1 MPTTGVD
8 PGPAPGGEPAG
19 EQEAGQ
25 AIEQGRL
32 LDAFFAEV
40 GKRIVGQRA
49 MVRGMMMALIAG
61 GHVLLEGMPGLAKT
75 RAVKALAEVTDVSF
89 RRLQFTPDLLPADV
103 IGTMVYRPNSGEF
116 VARKGPIFAHVVLAD
131 EINRAPAKVQS
142 ALLEAME
149 ERQVTL
155 GNETHALDEPFL
167 VLATQNPIE
176 QQGTY
181 PLPEAQLDRFLL
193 KLRVPYPAYEEELA
207 VLRLVGD
214 EQPVALR
221 PLLDRP
227 AIAAL
232 RASAAR
238 VRVDRR
244 IEEYVVT
251 LMRAT
256 RPAAASATGAAG
268 AAGAAVG
275 AAAQPDYLRFVEHG
289 ASPRASIYLYRCAK
303 IAALFAGRTFV
314 IPEDVKAVAAD
325 VLRHR
330 LAPSYEGESEGV
342 TAEQVIEALLAHV
355 EVP

>member
-1 MPTTGVD
+1 MPTTEVD
-8 PGPAPGGEPAG
+8 QAAAPPPAADEQPA
-19 EQEAGQ
+19 EQR
-25 AIEQGRL
+25 RL
-32 LDAFFAEV
+32 LVACFAEV
-40 GKRIVGQRA
+40 GKRIVGQTA
-49 MVRGMMMALIAG
+49 MVRGMMMALLAG

-103 IGTMVYRPNSGEF
+103 TGTMVYRPQSGEF
-116 VARKGPIFAHVVLAD
+116 VARKGPIFAHLVLAD

-149 ERQVTL
+149 ERQITL
-155 GNETHALDEPFL
+155 GTETYALEEPFL

-193 KLRVPYPAYEEELA
+193 KLRVPYPAYQEELE

-221 PLLDRP
+221 PLLDRA
-227 AIAAL
+227 AIAGL

-238 VRVDRR
+238 IRLDRR
-244 IEEYVVT
+244 IEEYIVT

-256 RPAAASATGAAG
+256 RPGAG
-268 AAGAAVG
+268 AAGT
-275 AAAQPDYLRFVEHG
+275 QPDYLRFIEHG
-289 ASPRASIYLYRCAK
+289 ASPRASIFLYRCAK
-303 IAALFAGRTFV
+303 IAALFAGRAFA
-314 IPEDVKAVAAD
+314 IPDDVKAVAPD

-330 LAPSYEGESEGV
+330 LVMSYEGESEGI
-342 TAEQVIEALLAHV
+342 TPEQVIEALLAHV

>member
-8 PGPAPGGEPAG
+8 PGPSGDVQAREP
-19 EQEAGQ
+19 EAGQ

-32 LDAFFAEV
+32 LDACFAEV
-40 GKRIVGQRA
+40 GKRIVGQRS
-49 MVRGMMMALIAG
+49 MVRGMMMALLAG

-116 VARKGPIFAHVVLAD
+116 VARKGPIFAHIVLAD

-155 GNETHALDEPFL
+155 GNETWALDEPFV

-193 KLRVPYPAYEEELA
+193 KLRVPYPGYEEELE

-221 PLLDRP
+221 PLLDRS

-232 RASAAR
+232 RATAAR

-256 RPAAASATGAAG
+256 RPPAAVAG
-268 AAGAAVG
+268 AADGAV
-275 AAAQPDYLRFVEHG
+275 AQPDYLRFVEHG

-330 LAPSYEGESEGV
+330 LVPSYEGESEGV

-355 EVP
+355 QVP

>member
-1 MPTTGVD
+1 M
-8 PGPAPGGEPAG
+8 AA
-19 EQEAGQ
+19 EQQ
-25 AIEQGRL
+25 RL
-32 LDAFFAEV
+32 LDACVAEI
-40 GKRIVGQRA
+40 GKRIVGQQA
-49 MVRGMMMALIAG
+49 MVQGMMMALLAG

-103 IGTMVYRPNSGEF
+103 TGTMVYRPQSGRF

-149 ERQVTL
+149 ERQITL
-155 GNETHALDEPFL
+155 GDETYALDEPFL

-181 PLPEAQLDRFLL
+181 PLPEAQLDRFLV
-193 KLRVPYPAYEEELA
+193 KLRVPYPAHEEELA

-214 EQPVALR
+214 EQPVQLR
-221 PLLDRP
+221 ALLDRA

-238 VRVDRR
+238 IRVDGR
-244 IEEYVVT
+244 IEEYMVT

-256 RPAAASATGAAG
+256 RPAAAGADTAG
-268 AAGAAVG
+268 
-275 AAAQPDYLRFVEHG
+275 AQPDYLRFIEHG
-289 ASPRASIYLYRCAK
+289 ASPRASICLYRCAK
-303 IAALFAGRTFV
+303 IAALFAGRAFV
-314 IPEDVKAVAAD
+314 IPEDVKAVAPD

-330 LAPSYEGESEGV
+330 LVMSYEGESEGI
-342 TAEQVIEALLAHV
+342 TAEQVIEALLAGV

>member
-8 PGPAPGGEPAG
+8 RAAAPSGELSADTAA
-19 EQEAGQ
+19 EQQ
-25 AIEQGRL
+25 RL
-32 LDAFFAEV
+32 LDACFAEI
-40 GKRIVGQRA
+40 GKCIVGQQA
-49 MVRGMMMALIAG
+49 MVQGMMMALLAG

-103 IGTMVYRPNSGEF
+103 VGTMVYRPQSGQF

-149 ERQVTL
+149 ERQITL
-155 GNETHALDEPFL
+155 GDATYALEDPFL

-181 PLPEAQLDRFLL
+181 PLPEAQLDRFLV

-221 PLLDRP
+221 PLLDRA

-232 RASAAR
+232 RASAAAI
-238 VRVDRR
+238 RVDAR

-256 RPAAASATGAAG
+256 RPASAGAGAG
-268 AAGAAVG
+268 AAGAVG
-275 AAAQPDYLRFVEHG
+275 VAGAHPDYLRFIEHG
-289 ASPRASIYLYRCAK
+289 ASPRASICLYRCAK
-303 IAALFAGRTFV
+303 IAALFAGRPFV
-314 IPEDVKAVAAD
+314 IPEDVKAVAPD

-330 LAPSYEGESEGV
+330 LVISYEGESEGI
-342 TAEQVIEALLAHV
+342 TADQVVEALLADV

>member
-8 PGPAPGGEPAG
+8 PGPSGDEQAREP
-19 EQEAGQ
+19 EAGQ

-32 LDAFFAEV
+32 LDACFAEV
-40 GKRIVGQRA
+40 GKRIVGQRS
-49 MVRGMMMALIAG
+49 MVRGMMMALLAG

-116 VARKGPIFAHVVLAD
+116 VARKGPIFAHIVLAD

-155 GNETHALDEPFL
+155 GNETWPLDEPFV

-181 PLPEAQLDRFLL
+181 PLSEAQLDRFLL
-193 KLRVPYPAYEEELA
+193 KLRVPYPGYEEELE

-232 RASAAR
+232 RATAAR

-256 RPAAASATGAAG
+256 RPAAAVAG
-268 AAGAAVG
+268 AADGAV
-275 AAAQPDYLRFVEHG
+275 AQPDYLRFVEHG

-330 LAPSYEGESEGV
+330 LVPSYEGESEGV

-355 EVP
+355 QVP

>member
-1 MPTTGVD
+1 MQ
-8 PGPAPGGEPAG
+8 AGEP
-19 EQEAGQ
+19 EAGQ

-32 LDAFFAEV
+32 LDACFAEV
-40 GKRIVGQRA
+40 GKRIVGQRS
-49 MVRGMMMALIAG
+49 MVRGMMMALLAG

-116 VARKGPIFAHVVLAD
+116 VARKGPIFAHIVLAD

-155 GNETHALDEPFL
+155 GNETWALDEPFV

-193 KLRVPYPAYEEELA
+193 KLRVPYPGYEEELE

-232 RASAAR
+232 RATAAR

-256 RPAAASATGAAG
+256 RPAAAVAGAAAG
-268 AAGAAVG
+268 AV
-275 AAAQPDYLRFVEHG
+275 AQPDYLRFVEHG

-330 LAPSYEGESEGV
+330 LVPSYEGESEGV

-355 EVP
+355 QVP

>member
-8 PGPAPGGEPAG
+8 PGPSGDVQAREP
-19 EQEAGQ
+19 EAGQ

-32 LDAFFAEV
+32 LDACFAEV
-40 GKRIVGQRA
+40 GKRIVGQRS
-49 MVRGMMMALIAG
+49 MVRGMMMALLAG

-116 VARKGPIFAHVVLAD
+116 VARKGPIFAHIVLAD

-155 GNETHALDEPFL
+155 GNETWALDEPFV

-193 KLRVPYPAYEEELA
+193 KLRVPYPGYEEELE

-232 RASAAR
+232 RATAAR

-256 RPAAASATGAAG
+256 RPPAAVAG
-268 AAGAAVG
+268 AADGAV
-275 AAAQPDYLRFVEHG
+275 AQPDYLRFVEHG

-330 LAPSYEGESEGV
+330 LVPSYEGESEGV

-355 EVP
+355 QVP

>member
-1 MPTTGVD
+1 MPTTGAD
-8 PGPAPGGEPAG
+8 PGPSGDVQAREP
-19 EQEAGQ
+19 EAGQ

-32 LDAFFAEV
+32 LDACFAEV
-40 GKRIVGQRA
+40 GKRIVGQRS
-49 MVRGMMMALIAG
+49 MVRGMMMALLAG

-116 VARKGPIFAHVVLAD
+116 VARKGPIFAHIVLAD

-155 GNETHALDEPFL
+155 GNETWALDEPFV

-193 KLRVPYPAYEEELA
+193 KLRVPYPGYEEELA

-232 RASAAR
+232 RATAAR

-256 RPAAASATGAAG
+256 RPAAAAAG
-268 AAGAAVG
+268 AADGAV
-275 AAAQPDYLRFVEHG
+275 AQPDYLRFVEHG

-330 LAPSYEGESEGV
+330 LVPSYEGESEGV

-355 EVP
+355 QVP

>member
-1 MPTTGVD
+1 MPTTGV
-8 PGPAPGGEPAG
+8 
-19 EQEAGQ
+19 EQAAAAADEQ
-25 AIEQGRL
+25 AAEQRRL
-32 LDAFFAEV
+32 LDACFAEV
-40 GKRIVGQRA
+40 GKRIVGQHA
-49 MVRGMMMALIAG
+49 MVRGMMMALLAG

-75 RAVKALAEVTDVSF
+75 RAVKALAEVAGVSF

-103 IGTMVYRPNSGEF
+103 TGTMVFRPQSGEF

-155 GNETHALDEPFL
+155 GNETYALEEPFL

-193 KLRVPYPAYEEELA
+193 KLRVPYPAYEEELE

-221 PLLDRP
+221 PLLGRA
-227 AIAAL
+227 AIAGL
-232 RASAAR
+232 RAGAAR
-238 VRVDRR
+238 IRLDRR
-244 IEEYVVT
+244 IEEYIVM

-256 RPAAASATGAAG
+256 RPGGGAAG
-268 AAGAAVG
+268 
-275 AAAQPDYLRFVEHG
+275 AQPDYLRFIEHG

-303 IAALFAGRTFV
+303 IAALFAGRSFA
-314 IPEDVKAVAAD
+314 IPDDVKAVAPD

-330 LAPSYEGESEGV
+330 LVMSYEGESEGM

>member
-1 MPTTGVD
+1 MPTTGV
-8 PGPAPGGEPAG
+8 
-19 EQEAGQ
+19 EQAAALAAAEQ
-25 AIEQGRL
+25 AAEQAVEQRRL
-32 LDAFFAEV
+32 LDACFAEV
-40 GKRIVGQRA
+40 GKRIVGQHA
-49 MVRGMMMALIAG
+49 MVRGMMMALLAG

-75 RAVKALAEVTDVSF
+75 RAVKALAEVAGVSF

-103 IGTMVYRPNSGEF
+103 TGTMVFRPQSGEF

-155 GNETHALDEPFL
+155 GNETYALEEPFL

-193 KLRVPYPAYEEELA
+193 KLRVPYPAYEEELE

-221 PLLDRP
+221 PLLGRA
-227 AIAAL
+227 AIAGL
-232 RASAAR
+232 RAGAAR
-238 VRVDRR
+238 IRLDRR
-244 IEEYVVT
+244 IEEYIVM

-256 RPAAASATGAAG
+256 RPVGGAAG
-268 AAGAAVG
+268 
-275 AAAQPDYLRFVEHG
+275 AQPDYLRFIEHG

-303 IAALFAGRTFV
+303 IAALFAGRSFA
-314 IPEDVKAVAAD
+314 IPDDVKAVAPD

-330 LAPSYEGESEGV
+330 LVMSYEGESEGM

>member
-1 MPTTGVD
+1 MRAG
-8 PGPAPGGEPAG
+8 GRAGEPVA
-19 EQEAGQ
+19 EHTAEHTA
-25 AIEQGRL
+25 EQGRL
-32 LDAFFAEV
+32 LDACFAEV
-40 GKRIVGQRA
+40 GKRIVGQRS

-103 IGTMVYRPNSGEF
+103 IGTMVYRPHSGEF

-155 GNETHALDEPFL
+155 GTDTYALDEPFL

-193 KLRVPYPAYEEELA
+193 KLRVPYPAYEEELE

-214 EQPVALR
+214 ERPAALR
-221 PLLDRP
+221 PLLDRR
-227 AIAAL
+227 AIAGL

-238 VRVDRR
+238 TRVDRR

-256 RPAAASATGAAG
+256 RPPSGATGREN
-268 AAGAAVG
+268 G
-275 AAAQPDYLRFVEHG
+275 AAARPDYLRFIEHG

-303 IAALFAGRTFV
+303 IAALFAGRPFV
-314 IPEDVKAVAAD
+314 VPEDVKSVTPD

-330 LAPSYEGESEGV
+330 LVMSYEGESEGI

>member
-1 MPTTGVD
+1 MPTTGVEQAAA
-8 PGPAPGGEPAG
+8 PAPD
-19 EQEAGQ
+19 EQAAEQ
-25 AIEQGRL
+25 AAEQAQAAEQRRL
-32 LDAFFAEV
+32 LDACFAEV
-40 GKRIVGQRA
+40 GKRIVGQHA
-49 MVRGMMMALIAG
+49 MVRGMMMALLAG

-75 RAVKALAEVTDVSF
+75 RAVKALAEVAGVSF

-103 IGTMVYRPNSGEF
+103 TGTMVFRPQSGEF

-155 GNETHALDEPFL
+155 GNETYALQEPFL

-193 KLRVPYPAYEEELA
+193 KLRVPYPAYEEELE

-221 PLLDRP
+221 PLLGRA
-227 AIAAL
+227 AIADL
-232 RASAAR
+232 RAGAAR
-238 VRVDRR
+238 IRLDRR
-244 IEEYVVT
+244 IEEYIVT

-256 RPAAASATGAAG
+256 RPVGGAAG
-268 AAGAAVG
+268 
-275 AAAQPDYLRFVEHG
+275 AQPDYLRFIEHG
-289 ASPRASIYLYRCAK
+289 ASPRASICLYRCAK
-303 IAALFAGRTFV
+303 IAALFAGRSFA
-314 IPEDVKAVAAD
+314 IPDDVKAVAPD

-330 LAPSYEGESEGV
+330 LVMSYEGESEGM

>member
-1 MPTTGVD
+1 MPTTGVEQAAA
-8 PGPAPGGEPAG
+8 PAADEQAG
-19 EQEAGQ
+19 EQA
-25 AIEQGRL
+25 AEQRRL
-32 LDAFFAEV
+32 LDACFAEV
-40 GKRIVGQRA
+40 GKRIVGQHA
-49 MVRGMMMALIAG
+49 MVRGMMMALLAG

-75 RAVKALAEVTDVSF
+75 RAVKALAEVAGVSF

-103 IGTMVYRPNSGEF
+103 TGTMVFRPQSGEF

-155 GNETHALDEPFL
+155 GNETYALEEPFL

-193 KLRVPYPAYEEELA
+193 KLRVPYPAYEEELE

-221 PLLDRP
+221 PLLGRA
-227 AIAAL
+227 AIADL
-232 RASAAR
+232 RAGAAR
-238 VRVDRR
+238 IRLDRR
-244 IEEYVVT
+244 IEEYIVT

-256 RPAAASATGAAG
+256 RPVGGAAG
-268 AAGAAVG
+268 
-275 AAAQPDYLRFVEHG
+275 AQPDYLRFIEHG
-289 ASPRASIYLYRCAK
+289 ASPRASICLYRCAK
-303 IAALFAGRTFV
+303 IAALFAGRSFA
-314 IPEDVKAVAAD
+314 IPDDVKAVASD

-330 LAPSYEGESEGV
+330 LVMSYDGESEGIS
-342 TAEQVIEALLAHV
+342 AEQVIEALLAHV

>member
-1 MPTTGVD
+1 
-8 PGPAPGGEPAG
+8 
-19 EQEAGQ
+19 
-25 AIEQGRL
+25 
-32 LDAFFAEV
+32 
-40 GKRIVGQRA
+40 
-49 MVRGMMMALIAG
+49 MMMALLAG

-75 RAVKALAEVTDVSF
+75 RAVKALAEVAGVSF

-103 IGTMVYRPNSGEF
+103 TGTMVFRPQSGEF

-155 GNETHALDEPFL
+155 GNETYALEEPFL

-193 KLRVPYPAYEEELA
+193 KLRVPYPAYEEELE

-221 PLLDRP
+221 PLLGRA
-227 AIAAL
+227 AIAGL
-232 RASAAR
+232 RAGAAR
-238 VRVDRR
+238 IRLDRR
-244 IEEYVVT
+244 IEEYIVM

-256 RPAAASATGAAG
+256 RPVGGAAG
-268 AAGAAVG
+268 
-275 AAAQPDYLRFVEHG
+275 AQPDYLRFIEHG

-303 IAALFAGRTFV
+303 IAALFAGRSFA
-314 IPEDVKAVAAD
+314 IPDDVKAVAPD

-330 LAPSYEGESEGV
+330 LVMSYEGESEGM

>member
-8 PGPAPGGEPAG
+8 PGPSGDVQAGEP
-19 EQEAGQ
+19 EAGQ

-32 LDAFFAEV
+32 LDACFAEV
-40 GKRIVGQRA
+40 GKRIVGQRS
-49 MVRGMMMALIAG
+49 MVRGMMMALLAG

-116 VARKGPIFAHVVLAD
+116 VARKGPIFAHIVLAD

-155 GNETHALDEPFL
+155 GNETWALDEPFV

-193 KLRVPYPAYEEELA
+193 KLRVPYPGYEEELE

-232 RASAAR
+232 RATAAR

-256 RPAAASATGAAG
+256 RPAAAVAG
-268 AAGAAVG
+268 AADGAV
-275 AAAQPDYLRFVEHG
+275 AQPDYLRFVEHG

-330 LAPSYEGESEGV
+330 LVPSYEGESEGV
-342 TAEQVIEALLAHV
+342 TAEQVIEALLAYV
-355 EVP
+355 QVP

>member
-1 MPTTGVD
+1 M
-8 PGPAPGGEPAG
+8 
-19 EQEAGQ
+19 
-25 AIEQGRL
+25 
-32 LDAFFAEV
+32 
-40 GKRIVGQRA
+40 
-49 MVRGMMMALIAG
+49 RGMMMALLAG

-116 VARKGPIFAHVVLAD
+116 VARKGPIFAHLVLAD

-155 GNETHALDEPFL
+155 GTETYALDEPFL

-181 PLPEAQLDRFLL
+181 PLPEAQLDRFML
-193 KLRVPYPAYEEELA
+193 KLRVPYPAYEEELE

-221 PLLDRP
+221 PLLDRA

-232 RASAAR
+232 RAGAAR
-238 VRVDRR
+238 IRVDRR
-244 IEEYVVT
+244 IEEYAVT

-256 RPAAASATGAAG
+256 RPAAGAANGAAG
-268 AAGAAVG
+268 AAG
-275 AAAQPDYLRFVEHG
+275 AAAQPDYLRYIEHG
-289 ASPRASIYLYRCAK
+289 ASPRASISLYRCAK
-303 IAALFAGRTFV
+303 IAALIAGRAFV
-314 IPEDVKAVAAD
+314 IPDDVKAVAPD

-330 LAPSYEGESEGV
+330 LVISYEGESEGITV
-342 TAEQVIEALLAHV
+342 EQVVDALLAHV

>member
-8 PGPAPGGEPAG
+8 RAPRPDAGPGGE
-19 EQEAGQ
+19 QETELAV
-25 AIEQGRL
+25 EQGRL
-32 LDAFFAEV
+32 LDACFAEV
-40 GKRIVGQRA
+40 GKRIVGQRS

-116 VARKGPIFAHVVLAD
+116 VARKGPIFAHIVLAD

-155 GNETHALDEPFL
+155 GNDTYALDEPFL

-193 KLRVPYPAYEEELA
+193 KLRIPYPAYEEELE

-221 PLLDRP
+221 ALLDRP

-232 RASAAR
+232 HASAAR

-256 RPAAASATGAAG
+256 RPAAAAASAAN
-268 AAGAAVG
+268 G

-330 LAPSYEGESEGV
+330 LVPSYEGESEGV
-342 TAEQVIEALLAHV
+342 TAEQVIAALLAHV

>member
-1 MPTTGVD
+1 MPTTGVE
-8 PGPAPGGEPAG
+8 PAAAPAG
-19 EQEAGQ
+19 ELSAEAAAQ
-25 AIEQGRL
+25 QQRL
-32 LDAFFAEV
+32 LDACFAEI
-40 GKRIVGQRA
+40 GKRIVGQQA
-49 MVRGMMMALIAG
+49 MVQGMMMALLAG

-103 IGTMVYRPNSGEF
+103 TGTMVYRPQSGQF

-149 ERQVTL
+149 ERQITL
-155 GNETHALDEPFL
+155 GGETYALDEPFL

-181 PLPEAQLDRFLL
+181 PLPEAQLDRFLV
-193 KLRVPYPAYEEELA
+193 KLRVPYPSYEEELE

-214 EQPVALR
+214 EQPVELR
-221 PLLDRP
+221 ALLDRA

-238 VRVDRR
+238 IRVDSR
-244 IEEYVVT
+244 IEEYAVT

-256 RPAAASATGAAG
+256 RPASADAAQAAG
-268 AAGAAVG
+268 AGGVRR
-275 AAAQPDYLRFVEHG
+275 DYLRFIEHG
-289 ASPRASIYLYRCAK
+289 ASPRASICLYRCAK
-303 IAALFAGRTFV
+303 IAALFSGRPFV
-314 IPEDVKAVAAD
+314 IPEDVKAVAPD

-330 LAPSYEGESEGV
+330 LVMSYEGESEGI
-342 TAEQVIEALLAHV
+342 TAERVIEALLTDV

>member
-1 MPTTGVD
+1 MHP
-8 PGPAPGGEPAG
+8 G
-19 EQEAGQ
+19 EQAQ
-25 AIEQGRL
+25 AREPGDERTAEQGRL
-32 LDAFFAEV
+32 LDACFAEV
-40 GKRIVGQRA
+40 GKRIVGQRS
-49 MVRGMMMALIAG
+49 MVRGMMMALLAG

-103 IGTMVYRPNSGEF
+103 IGTMVYRPHSGEF
-116 VARKGPIFAHVVLAD
+116 VARKGPIFAHLVLAD

-155 GNETHALDEPFL
+155 GTETYALDEPFV

-181 PLPEAQLDRFLL
+181 PLPEAQLDRFLF

-221 PLLDRP
+221 PLLDRR
-227 AIAAL
+227 AIAGL

-238 VRVDRR
+238 TRVDRR

-256 RPAAASATGAAG
+256 RPAPGAAG
-268 AAGAAVG
+268 GENGTAP
-275 AAAQPDYLRFVEHG
+275 QPDYLRFIEHG
-289 ASPRASIYLYRCAK
+289 ASPRAAIYLYRCAK
-303 IAALFAGRTFV
+303 IAALFAGRPFV
-314 IPEDVKAVAAD
+314 VPEDVKGVAPD

-330 LAPSYEGESEGV
+330 LVMSYEGESEGI

>member
-1 MPTTGVD
+1 MQTTGAERTA
-8 PGPAPGGEPAG
+8 APTGGEQAG
-19 EQEAGQ
+19 EEVT
-25 AIEQGRL
+25 EQQRL
-32 LDAFFAEV
+32 LDACFAEI
-40 GKRIVGQRA
+40 GKRIVGQHA
-49 MVRGMMMALIAG
+49 MVRGMMMALLAG

-89 RRLQFTPDLLPADV
+89 QRLQFTPDLLPADV
-103 IGTMVYRPNSGEF
+103 IGTMVYRPQNGRF

-149 ERQVTL
+149 ERQITL
-155 GNETHALDEPFL
+155 GNETFPLEDPFL

-193 KLRVPYPAYEEELA
+193 KLRVPYPAFDEELA

-214 EQPVALR
+214 ERLAALR
-221 PLLDRP
+221 PLLDRA

-232 RASAAR
+232 RASAAH

-256 RPAAASATGAAG
+256 RPAAD
-268 AAGAAVG
+268 AAVG
-275 AAAQPDYLRFVEHG
+275 TVDASAPPPGYLRFIEHG
-289 ASPRASIYLYRCAK
+289 ASPRASIFLYRCAR
-303 IAALFAGRTFV
+303 IAALFAGRAFV
-314 IPEDVKAVAAD
+314 IPDDVKAVAPD

-330 LAPSYEGESEGV
+330 LVMSYEGESEGITV
-342 TAEQVIEALLAHV
+342 EQVIEALLAHV

>member
-1 MPTTGVD
+1 MPTTG
-8 PGPAPGGEPAG
+8 AEQAG
-19 EQEAGQ
+19 EEA
-25 AIEQGRL
+25 AAHHRL
-32 LDAFFAEV
+32 LDACFAEV
-40 GKRIVGQRA
+40 GRRIVGQEA
-49 MVRGMMMALIAG
+49 MVRGMMMALLAG
-61 GHVLLEGMPGLAKT
+61 GHALLEGMPGLAKT

-103 IGTMVYRPNSGEF
+103 IGTMVYRPQSGEF

-155 GNETHALDEPFL
+155 GNETWALEEPFL

-181 PLPEAQLDRFLL
+181 PLPEAQLDRFML
-193 KLRVPYPAYEEELA
+193 KLRVPYPAYEEELE

-221 PLLDRP
+221 PLLDRA

-232 RASAAR
+232 RAGAAR
-238 VRVDRR
+238 IRVDRR
-244 IEEYVVT
+244 IEEYAVT

-256 RPAAASATGAAG
+256 RPAAGAANGAAG
-268 AAGAAVG
+268 AAG
-275 AAAQPDYLRFVEHG
+275 AAAQPDYLRYIEHG
-289 ASPRASIYLYRCAK
+289 ASPRASISLYRCAK
-303 IAALFAGRTFV
+303 IAALIAGRAFV
-314 IPEDVKAVAAD
+314 IPDDVKAVAPD

-330 LAPSYEGESEGV
+330 LVISYEGESEGITV
-342 TAEQVIEALLAHV
+342 EQVVDALLAHV

>member
-1 MPTTGVD
+1 MPTTGVEQAAA
-8 PGPAPGGEPAG
+8 PAAD
-19 EQEAGQ
+19 EQAAEQ
-25 AIEQGRL
+25 AAEQRRL
-32 LDAFFAEV
+32 LDACFAEV
-40 GKRIVGQRA
+40 GKRIVGQHA
-49 MVRGMMMALIAG
+49 MVRGMMMALLAG

-75 RAVKALAEVTDVSF
+75 RAVKALAEVAGVSF

-103 IGTMVYRPNSGEF
+103 TGTMVFRPQSGEF

-155 GNETHALDEPFL
+155 GNETYALEEPFL

-193 KLRVPYPAYEEELA
+193 KLRVPYPAYEEELE

-221 PLLDRP
+221 PLLGRA
-227 AIAAL
+227 AIADL
-232 RASAAR
+232 RAGAAR
-238 VRVDRR
+238 IRLDRR
-244 IEEYVVT
+244 IEEYIVT

-256 RPAAASATGAAG
+256 RPAGGAAG
-268 AAGAAVG
+268 
-275 AAAQPDYLRFVEHG
+275 AQPDYLSFIEHG
-289 ASPRASIYLYRCAK
+289 ASPRASICLYRCAK
-303 IAALFAGRTFV
+303 IAALFAGRSFA
-314 IPEDVKAVAAD
+314 IPDDVKAVAPD

-330 LAPSYEGESEGV
+330 LVMSYEGESEGM
-342 TAEQVIEALLAHV
+342 TAEPVIEALLAHV

>member
-1 MPTTGVD
+1 MQTTGVERTA
-8 PGPAPGGEPAG
+8 APRAGGQAG
-19 EQEAGQ
+19 EEGSGQ
-25 AIEQGRL
+25 QRL
-32 LDAFFAEV
+32 LDSCFKEI
-40 GKRIVGQRA
+40 GKRIVGQQA
-49 MVRGMMMALIAG
+49 MVRGMMMALLAG

-89 RRLQFTPDLLPADV
+89 QRLQFTPDLLPADV
-103 IGTMVYRPNSGEF
+103 VGTMVYRPQSGKF

-149 ERQVTL
+149 ERQITL
-155 GNETHALDEPFL
+155 GNETFPLQEPFL

-193 KLRVPYPAYEEELA
+193 KLRVPYPAYDEELE
-207 VLRLVGD
+207 VLRPIGD
-214 EQPVALR
+214 ERPAALR
-221 PLLDRP
+221 PLLDRA

-232 RASAAR
+232 RASAAH

-256 RPAAASATGAAG
+256 RPAARGAGDTVGAARAAG
-268 AAGAAVG
+268 A
-275 AAAQPDYLRFVEHG
+275 PDYLRFIEHG
-289 ASPRASIYLYRCAK
+289 ASPRASIYLYRCAR
-303 IAALFAGRTFV
+303 IAALFAGRAFV
-314 IPEDVKAVAAD
+314 IPDDVKAVAPD

-330 LAPSYEGESEGV
+330 LVMSYEGESEGI

>member
-1 MPTTGVD
+1 
-8 PGPAPGGEPAG
+8 
-19 EQEAGQ
+19 
-25 AIEQGRL
+25 
-32 LDAFFAEV
+32 
-40 GKRIVGQRA
+40 
-49 MVRGMMMALIAG
+49 MVRGMMMALLAG

-75 RAVKALAEVTDVSF
+75 RAVKALAEVAGVSF

-103 IGTMVYRPNSGEF
+103 TGTMVFRPQSGEF

-155 GNETHALDEPFL
+155 GNETYALEEPFL

-193 KLRVPYPAYEEELA
+193 KLRVPYPAYEEELE

-221 PLLDRP
+221 PLLGRA
-227 AIAAL
+227 AIAGL
-232 RASAAR
+232 RAGAAR
-238 VRVDRR
+238 IRLDRR
-244 IEEYVVT
+244 IEEYIVM

-256 RPAAASATGAAG
+256 RPVGGAAG
-268 AAGAAVG
+268 
-275 AAAQPDYLRFVEHG
+275 AQPDYLRFIEHG

-303 IAALFAGRTFV
+303 IAALFAGRSFA
-314 IPEDVKAVAAD
+314 IPDDVKAVAPD

-330 LAPSYEGESEGV
+330 LVMSYEGESEGM

>member
-8 PGPAPGGEPAG
+8 RAPGPAG
-19 EQEAGQ
+19 EQAGEQETEQ

-32 LDAFFAEV
+32 LDACFAEV
-40 GKRIVGQRA
+40 GKRIVGQRS

-103 IGTMVYRPNSGEF
+103 IGTMVYRPQSGEF

-155 GNETHALDEPFL
+155 GNRTYALEEPFL

-193 KLRVPYPAYEEELA
+193 KLRVPYPAYEEELE

-214 EQPVALR
+214 ERPVALR

-232 RASAAR
+232 RTSAAR

-256 RPAAASATGAAG
+256 RPAAA
-268 AAGAAVG
+268 AAVSAADW

-314 IPEDVKAVAAD
+314 IPEDVKAVAPD

-330 LAPSYEGESEGV
+330 LVPSYEGESEGV
-342 TAEQVIEALLAHV
+342 TAEQVIGALLAHV

>member
-1 MPTTGVD
+1 MPTTGAD
-8 PGPAPGGEPAG
+8 PGPSGDVQAREP
-19 EQEAGQ
+19 EAGQ

-32 LDAFFAEV
+32 LDACFAEV
-40 GKRIVGQRA
+40 GKRIVGQRS
-49 MVRGMMMALIAG
+49 MVRGMMMALLAG

-75 RAVKALAEVTDVSF
+75 RAVKALAEVADVSF

-116 VARKGPIFAHVVLAD
+116 VARKGPIFAHIVLAD

-155 GNETHALDEPFL
+155 GNETWALDEPFV

-193 KLRVPYPAYEEELA
+193 KLRVPYPGYEEELA

-232 RASAAR
+232 RATAAR

-256 RPAAASATGAAG
+256 RPAAAVAG
-268 AAGAAVG
+268 AADG

-330 LAPSYEGESEGV
+330 LVPSYEGESEGV

-355 EVP
+355 QVP

>member
-1 MPTTGVD
+1 VQPDGQERGHSD
-8 PGPAPGGEPAG
+8 
-19 EQEAGQ
+19 EQTA
-25 AIEQGRL
+25 EQGRL
-32 LDAFFAEV
+32 LDACFAEV
-40 GKRIVGQRA
+40 GKRIVGQRS
-49 MVRGMMMALIAG
+49 MVRGMMMALLAG

-89 RRLQFTPDLLPADV
+89 RRLQFTPDLLPADL

-116 VARKGPIFAHVVLAD
+116 VARKGPIFAHLVLAD

-155 GNETHALDEPFL
+155 GTETYALDEPFL

-181 PLPEAQLDRFLL
+181 PLPEAQLDRFLF

-214 EQPVALR
+214 EQPAALR
-221 PLLDRP
+221 PLLDRR
-227 AIAAL
+227 AIAGL

-238 VRVDRR
+238 TRVDRR

-256 RPAAASATGAAG
+256 RPAPGGAAG
-268 AAGAAVG
+268 GENGTAP
-275 AAAQPDYLRFVEHG
+275 QPDYLRFIEHG
-289 ASPRASIYLYRCAK
+289 ASPRASIHLYRCAK
-303 IAALFAGRTFV
+303 IAALFAGRPFV
-314 IPEDVKAVAAD
+314 VPEDVKGVAPD

-330 LAPSYEGESEGV
+330 LVLSYEGESEGI

>member
-1 MPTTGVD
+1 MPTTGVEQAAA
-8 PGPAPGGEPAG
+8 PAAA
-19 EQEAGQ
+19 EQA
-25 AIEQGRL
+25 AEQRRL
-32 LDAFFAEV
+32 LDACFAEV
-40 GKRIVGQRA
+40 GKRIVGQHA
-49 MVRGMMMALIAG
+49 MVRGMMMALLAG

-75 RAVKALAEVTDVSF
+75 RAVKALAEVAGVSF

-103 IGTMVYRPNSGEF
+103 TGTMVFRPQSGEF

-155 GNETHALDEPFL
+155 GNETYALEEPFL

-193 KLRVPYPAYEEELA
+193 KLRVPYPAYEEELE

-221 PLLDRP
+221 PLLGRA
-227 AIAAL
+227 AIAGL
-232 RASAAR
+232 RAGAAR
-238 VRVDRR
+238 IRLDRR
-244 IEEYVVT
+244 IEEYIVT

-256 RPAAASATGAAG
+256 RPVGGAAG
-268 AAGAAVG
+268 
-275 AAAQPDYLRFVEHG
+275 AQPDYLRFIEHG

-303 IAALFAGRTFV
+303 IAALFAGRSFA
-314 IPEDVKAVAAD
+314 IPDDVKAVAPD

-330 LAPSYEGESEGV
+330 LVMSYEGESEGMI
-342 TAEQVIEALLAHV
+342 AEQVIEALLAHV

>member
-1 MPTTGVD
+1 MPTTGVEQAAA
-8 PGPAPGGEPAG
+8 PAAA
-19 EQEAGQ
+19 EQSA
-25 AIEQGRL
+25 EQRRL
-32 LDAFFAEV
+32 LDACFAEV
-40 GKRIVGQRA
+40 GKRIVGQHA
-49 MVRGMMMALIAG
+49 MVRGMMMALLAG

-75 RAVKALAEVTDVSF
+75 RAVKALAEVAGVSF

-103 IGTMVYRPNSGEF
+103 TGTMVFRPQSGEF

-155 GNETHALDEPFL
+155 GNETYALEEPFL

-193 KLRVPYPAYEEELA
+193 KLRVPYPAYEEELE

-221 PLLDRP
+221 PLLGRA
-227 AIAAL
+227 AIAGL
-232 RASAAR
+232 RAGAAR
-238 VRVDRR
+238 IRLDRR
-244 IEEYVVT
+244 IEEYIVM

-256 RPAAASATGAAG
+256 RPVGGAAG
-268 AAGAAVG
+268 
-275 AAAQPDYLRFVEHG
+275 AQPDYLRFIEHG

-303 IAALFAGRTFV
+303 IAALFAGRSFA
-314 IPEDVKAVAAD
+314 IPDDVKAVAPD

-330 LAPSYEGESEGV
+330 LVMSYEGESEGMI
-342 TAEQVIEALLAHV
+342 AEQVIEALLAHV

>member
-1 MPTTGVD
+1 MQTTGVERTA
-8 PGPAPGGEPAG
+8 APRAGERAG
-19 EQEAGQ
+19 EQAGEEVSGQ
-25 AIEQGRL
+25 QRL
-32 LDAFFAEV
+32 LDACFKEI
-40 GKRIVGQRA
+40 GKRIVGQQA
-49 MVRGMMMALIAG
+49 MVRGMMMALLAG

-89 RRLQFTPDLLPADV
+89 QRLQFTPDLLPADV
-103 IGTMVYRPNSGEF
+103 VGTMVYRPQSGKF

-149 ERQVTL
+149 ERQITL
-155 GNETHALDEPFL
+155 GNETFPLQEPFL

-193 KLRVPYPAYEEELA
+193 KLRVPYPAYDEELE
-207 VLRLVGD
+207 VLRLIGD
-214 EQPVALR
+214 ERPAALR
-221 PLLDRP
+221 PLLDRA

-232 RASAAR
+232 RASAAH

-256 RPAAASATGAAG
+256 RPVARGAGGTAGAARAAG
-268 AAGAAVG
+268 A
-275 AAAQPDYLRFVEHG
+275 PDYLRFIEHG
-289 ASPRASIYLYRCAK
+289 ASPRASIYLYRCAR
-303 IAALFAGRTFV
+303 IAALFAGRAFV
-314 IPEDVKAVAAD
+314 IPDDVKAVAPD

-330 LAPSYEGESEGV
+330 LVMSYEGESEGI

>member
-1 MPTTGVD
+1 
-8 PGPAPGGEPAG
+8 
-19 EQEAGQ
+19 
-25 AIEQGRL
+25 
-32 LDAFFAEV
+32 
-40 GKRIVGQRA
+40 
-49 MVRGMMMALIAG
+49 MVRGMMMALLAG

-75 RAVKALAEVTDVSF
+75 RAVKALAEVAGVSF

-103 IGTMVYRPNSGEF
+103 TGTMVFRPQSGEF

-155 GNETHALDEPFL
+155 GNETYALEEPFL

-193 KLRVPYPAYEEELA
+193 KLRVPYPAYEEELE

-221 PLLDRP
+221 PLLGRA
-227 AIAAL
+227 AIAGL
-232 RASAAR
+232 RAGAAR
-238 VRVDRR
+238 IRLDRR
-244 IEEYVVT
+244 IEEYIVM

-256 RPAAASATGAAG
+256 RPVGGAAG
-268 AAGAAVG
+268 
-275 AAAQPDYLRFVEHG
+275 AQPDYLRFIEHG

-303 IAALFAGRTFV
+303 IAALFAGRSFA
-314 IPEDVKAVAAD
+314 IPDDVKAVAPD

-330 LAPSYEGESEGV
+330 LVMSYEGESEGMI
-342 TAEQVIEALLAHV
+342 AEQVIEALLAHV